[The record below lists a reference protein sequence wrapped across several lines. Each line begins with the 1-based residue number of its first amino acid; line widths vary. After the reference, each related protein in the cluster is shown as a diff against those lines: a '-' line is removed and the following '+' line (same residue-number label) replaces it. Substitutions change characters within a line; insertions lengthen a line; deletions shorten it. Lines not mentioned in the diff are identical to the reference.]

1 MSPELTIDDKITTF
15 LLYYGITEKV
25 YIDNGAKEMILEALS
40 DDNVHSVQVDNEGA
54 LVIEFTD

>member
-1 MSPELTIDDKITTF
+1 MRPELTIDDKITTF
-15 LLYYGITEKV
+15 LLYHGITEKV

-54 LVIEFTD
+54 LVIEFID